1 MGHIWRR
8 ERPTIDMYC
17 REDDA
22 MDGSDGGNK
31 HRSCQ
36 ASVPEP
42 FCFSSQYTGSYEDI
56 VPRRNRGE
64 VSVGSAPR
72 ISMRL

>member
-1 MGHIWRR
+1 MRH

-22 MDGSDGGNK
+22 MDGSDGGEK
-31 HRSCQ
+31 QCRCQ

-42 FCFSSQYTGSYEDI
+42 FCFSSQHTGDYENI
-56 VPRRNRGE
+56 VPR
-64 VSVGSAPR
+64 
-72 ISMRL
+72 